1 MASHAEERATQPTA
15 PPAANPAMTA
25 QEPGPSKNP
34 AAPTESSA
42 SETESSSQD
51 SRNQISAQ
59 EQQQGVRRREGRQR
73 QVYEYQQ
80 GEDGST
86 AQQVAPQ
93 NGQQVQSKGK
103 GAPSV
108 RLDMD
113 LDVDIEL
120 KAKIQGDLT
129 LSILGGNQ
137 EKKK

>member
-15 PPAANPAMTA
+15 PPAANHAMTA

-34 AAPTESSA
+34 ARPPTESSA

-51 SRNQISAQ
+51 SRNQVAAQ
-59 EQQQGVRRREGRQR
+59 QQQGGRRREGRQR

-137 EKKK
+137 EKRK

>member
-1 MASHAEERATQPTA
+1 
-15 PPAANPAMTA
+15 MTA
-25 QEPGPSKNP
+25 QQPRPSKNP
-34 AAPTESSA
+34 ARPPTESSA
-42 SETESSSQD
+42 SETESG
-51 SRNQISAQ
+51 SAQ
-59 EQQQGVRRREGRQR
+59 DAKNQVAVQQQQGGRRREGRQR

-80 GEDGST
+80 GEDGAT

-93 NGQQVQSKGK
+93 NGRQQVQGKGK

-113 LDVDIEL
+113 LDVEIEL

-137 EKKK
+137 EKRK

>member
-25 QEPGPSKNP
+25 LEPGPSKNP
-34 AAPTESSA
+34 ARPPTESSA
-42 SETESSSQD
+42 SETETSSQD
-51 SRNQISAQ
+51 SRNQAAAQ
-59 EQQQGVRRREGRQR
+59 QQQQGVRRREGRQR

-93 NGQQVQSKGK
+93 NGQQVRSKGK

-129 LSILGGNQ
+129 LSIL
-137 EKKK
+137 